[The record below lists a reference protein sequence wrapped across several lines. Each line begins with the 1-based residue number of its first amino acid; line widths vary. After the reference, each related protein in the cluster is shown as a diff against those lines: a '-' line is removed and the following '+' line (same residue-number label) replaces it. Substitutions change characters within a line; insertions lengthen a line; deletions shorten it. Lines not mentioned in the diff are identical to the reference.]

1 MPVKLSIGGTLSR
14 AGMSISQRAVSGIP
28 AKTKKVSVQTTG
40 RSLSL
45 LSVPRVFHVF
55 PGGELLSSAQGG
67 SVEVIRALSQ
77 PLHFC
82 IQTVRDCRRWGR
94 LFTVLWFVWETV
106 WLSRGGCVKET
117 KGRRSECILRP
128 ENQTAE
134 VRGESAGRQGCWRG
148 WCLQEA
154 GCWGRY
160 PALHS
165 WLKKNCSVPKCIES
179 QTKEISTTN
188 FFLFVWQM

>member
-82 IQTVRDCRRWGR
+82 IQTVRDCRR
-94 LFTVLWFVWETV
+94 
-106 WLSRGGCVKET
+106 
-117 KGRRSECILRP
+117 
-128 ENQTAE
+128 
-134 VRGESAGRQGCWRG
+134 
-148 WCLQEA
+148 
-154 GCWGRY
+154 
-160 PALHS
+160 
-165 WLKKNCSVPKCIES
+165 
-179 QTKEISTTN
+179 
-188 FFLFVWQM
+188 